1 MSSARDAREE
11 CQQKA
16 QACFTAAL
24 GSESRRCT
32 EDERG
37 ASCART
43 CARCAVRVRVRVR
56 VACACVCAWH
66 GVQIIVSREVVEETV
81 ARNLLRS
88 ALPPP
93 TERYCRSHKLKT
105 ASRYCVASQVV

>member
-43 CARCAVRVRVRVR
+43 CARCPVRVRVRVR
-56 VACACVCAWH
+56 VACAWRARACAL
-66 GVQIIVSREVVEETV
+66 GMAYRSSCREKTV
-81 ARNLLRS
+81 WR
-88 ALPPP
+88 
-93 TERYCRSHKLKT
+93 ERYCVPPFPPLTTSEIKIEEIR
-105 ASRYCVASQVV
+105 

>member
-66 GVQIIVSREVVEETV
+66 GVQIIVSREDGV
-81 ARNLLRS
+81 ARNVLRS

-93 TERYCRSHKLKT
+93 DNFGDKDRRDKIKT
-105 ASRYCVASQVV
+105 HRGTA

>member
-56 VACACVCAWH
+56 VACACVCAWPL
-66 GVQIIVSREVVEETV
+66 GMAYRSSCREKTV
-81 ARNLLRS
+81 WREMYCVPPF
-88 ALPPP
+88 PPP
-93 TERYCRSHKLKT
+93 DNFG
-105 ASRYCVASQVV
+105 